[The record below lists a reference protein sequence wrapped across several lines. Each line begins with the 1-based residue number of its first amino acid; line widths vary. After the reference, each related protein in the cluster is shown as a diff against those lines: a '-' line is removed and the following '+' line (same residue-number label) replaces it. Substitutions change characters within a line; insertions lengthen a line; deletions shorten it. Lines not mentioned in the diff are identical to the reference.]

1 MEFIENAFEKIKKV
15 GGYPSPFVTPEQKE
29 KKEYGLAYFK
39 KMYHDWKD
47 NADMKIDSRRSRY
60 VKSRSYAQGSQN
72 VAKYKDLLDV
82 QGDSSYLNL
91 DWTPVN
97 IIPKFLDLIVND
109 LANQEYEVLANAIDP
124 ISETLREND
133 KKILFAKMLANPAIK
148 KLSKATGYDVEQK
161 GYIPQSQ
168 EELDIHM
175 ALNYKQSTEIAVE
188 NGIKF
193 IMDINNYKSIKKAVI
208 RDLIVCGI
216 GATKT
221 SLDPTTG
228 VKIKYVD
235 PANLVT
241 SYTNSEDYDDIQHAG
256 EVYTITIGELK
267 RIAGDQ
273 LSEQDYE
280 KIAREYA
287 GKNHNDHITPN
298 YESYMNEYQDEFE
311 YDKYRVTIMDA
322 EFLSVNTMNYEKKK
336 NAYGGYTVTKKKGNY
351 KKPKKSKFERE
362 LISNSVK
369 VVYSG
374 KWIVGTDYCINYGL
388 AKNMMRKKSNLT
400 ETKLSYVI
408 YAPGTHKMVNKSMVE
423 RMIPFADQ
431 IQLAHLKL
439 QQVIAKARPKG
450 AAFELGALE
459 NVSKG
464 DGGTFTPLE
473 LQEIYDQTGNI
484 YYRSLNDEGTPGG
497 AIPVQEL
504 ENGIGGDMQKLVS
517 IYNHNLQM
525 IRDVTGLNEAREGAK
540 PPSEAL
546 VGVQKLQLMASNN
559 ATRNINDGYLSIT
572 RRVAECICMRL
583 QDVIESKVKQKSLK
597 NALGKA
603 TISLFGV
610 NKDISLYEFGIILEV
625 APDEEEK
632 TQLEQNLQMS
642 LSQKEIRLEDVITI
656 RRIKNVK
663 LANQVLMFR
672 RKKYQEEEQRKTIE
686 AQKMNAEAQQK
697 ANQQQAELKAQ
708 ENQMMAQFEQLKIQA
723 ESQAELRRLE
733 AEYKLKNQL
742 DDMQHQRR
750 MKEIA
755 LNNSGKKEVA
765 DVTGKVKLEN
775 QDKAAYNQSRM
786 IEQKRDRALPLTEI
800 YSSPDGTLQ
809 EEAPMPET
817 DENMEN
823 PLPNILR

>member
-1 MEFIENAFEKIKKV
+1 MEFNENSFDKIKKV
-15 GGYPSPFVTPEQKE
+15 GGYPSPFVSPEEKE
-29 KKEYGLAYFK
+29 KLEYGLAYFK

-60 VKSRSYAQGSQN
+60 TKSRSYAQGSQN
-72 VAKYKDLLDV
+72 VSKYKDLLDA
-82 QGDSSYLNL
+82 QGDTSYLNL

-97 IIPKFLDLIVND
+97 IVPKFLDLIVND
-109 LANQEYEVLANAIDP
+109 LANQDYEVVANAIDP
-124 ISETLREND
+124 ISETLREKD
-133 KKILFAKMLANPAIK
+133 KKSLFAKMLVHPAMK
-148 KLSKATGYDVEQK
+148 KLNSTVGYEIEQK
-161 GYIPQSQ
+161 GYIPRTQ

-188 NGIKF
+188 SGVKF
-193 IMDINNYKSIKKAVI
+193 VMELNNYKSIKKAVI

-216 GATKT
+216 GGTKT
-221 SLDPTTG
+221 SIDPNTG

-273 LSEQDYE
+273 LTESDYE
-280 KIAREYA
+280 KISTEYA
-287 GKNHNDHITPN
+287 GKNNNDQISPN

-322 EFLSVNTMNYEKKK
+322 EFLSVNELKYEKKQ
-336 NAYGGYTVTKKKGNY
+336 NSYGGYTVTKKKGSY
-351 KKPKKSKFERE
+351 KKPKKSKHERE
-362 LISNSVK
+362 LIKTSVK
-369 VVYSG
+369 VIYSG

-388 AKNMMRKKSNLT
+388 AKNMMRNKSNLT

-464 DGGTFTPLE
+464 DGGNFTPLQ

-484 YYRSLNDEGTPGG
+484 YYRTMTDDGQPTGV
-497 AIPVQEL
+497 IPVQEL
-504 ENGIGGDMQKLVS
+504 ENGIGGDMQKLIS

-525 IRDVTGLNEAREGAK
+525 IRDVTGVNEAREGAK
-540 PPSEAL
+540 PQSEAL

-572 RRVAECICMRL
+572 KRVSECVVMRL
-583 QDVIESKVKQKSLK
+583 QDVLESKSKKKSYT
-597 NALGKA
+597 NALGKSTVA
-603 TISLFGV
+603 MFGV
-610 NKDISLYEFGIILEV
+610 NKNISIHEFGITLDV

-632 TQLEQNLQMS
+632 SQLEQNLQMS
-642 LSQKEIRLEDVITI
+642 LTQKEIRLEDVITI

-672 RKKYQEEEQRKTIE
+672 RKKYQEEEQKKAKE
-686 AQKMNAEAQQK
+686 AQKMNAEIQK
-697 ANQQQAELKAQ
+697 DAANQQSQLKMQ
-708 ENQMMAQFEQLKIQA
+708 ETQMMAQIEQAKINSQ
-723 ESQAELRRLE
+723 SQAELQRLE
-733 AEYKLKNQL
+733 AEFKLKNQL
-742 DDMQHQRR
+742 DDMNHQRR

-765 DVTGKVKLEN
+765 DVSGKIKLESQN
-775 QDKAAYNQSRM
+775 KAAYNQSR
-786 IEQKRDRALPLTEI
+786 IVEQKRDRALPL
-800 YSSPDGTLQ
+800 SQL
-809 EEAPMPET
+809 EEMPENN
-817 DENMEN
+817 EQEPNPLN
-823 PLPNILR
+823 PLPNILK

>member
-1 MEFIENAFEKIKKV
+1 MKYLENAIEKVKKV
-15 GGYPSPFVTPEQKE
+15 GGYPSPFVPPEQKE
-29 KKEYGLAYFK
+29 KIEYGLSYFK

-47 NADMKIDSRRSRY
+47 NADMKVDSRKSRY
-60 VKSRSYAQGSQN
+60 IKSRTYAQGSQN
-72 VAKYKDLLDV
+72 VSKYKDLLDV
-82 QGDSSYLNL
+82 EGDSSYLNL

-97 IIPKFLDLIVND
+97 IIPKFVDLIVND
-109 LANQEYEVLANAIDP
+109 LCNQEYEIVANAIDP
-124 ISETLREND
+124 ISETLREKD
-133 KKILFAKMLANPAIK
+133 KKTLFAKMLIHPAMK
-148 KLSKATGYDVEQK
+148 DFNKATGYDVEQK
-161 GYIPQSQ
+161 GYIPQTQ

-188 NGIKF
+188 NGVKF
-193 IMDINNYKSIKKAVI
+193 VMDVNNYNSIKKAVI
-208 RDLIVCGI
+208 RDLLVCGI

-221 SLDPTTG
+221 SIDPNTG

-235 PANLVT
+235 PSNLVT
-241 SYTNSEDYDDIQHAG
+241 SYTNSEDYSDIQHAG

-273 LSEQDYE
+273 LTEQDYE
-280 KIAREYA
+280 KIAQEYA
-287 GKNHNDHITPN
+287 GKNHNSDMSPN

-322 EFLSVNTMNYEKKK
+322 EFLSVNELKYEKKK
-336 NAYGGYTVTKKKGNY
+336 NAYGGYTVTKKKGSY

-362 LISNSVK
+362 LIKTSVK

-388 AKNMMRKKSNLT
+388 AKNMMRNKSNLT
-400 ETKLSYVI
+400 ETKLSYVV

-484 YYRSLNDEGTPGG
+484 YYRTMSDTGEPSG
-497 AIPVQEL
+497 AVPVQEL
-504 ENGIGGDMQKLVS
+504 ENGIGSDMEKLISV
-517 IYNHNLQM
+517 YAHNLQM
-525 IRDVTGLNEAREGAK
+525 IRDVTGVNEAREGAK

-546 VGVQKLQLMASNN
+546 VGVQKLQIMASNN

-572 RRVAECICMRL
+572 KRVSECVVMRL
-583 QDVIESKVKQKSLK
+583 QDVLGSKSKRKSYT
-597 NALGKA
+597 NAIGKSA
-603 TISLFGV
+603 VTMFGV
-610 NKDISLYEFGIILEV
+610 NEDISINEFGITLDV
-625 APDEEEK
+625 APNEQEK
-632 TQLEQNLQMS
+632 SQLEANLQMS
-642 LSQKEIRLEDVITI
+642 LAQKEIRLEDVITI

-672 RKKYQEEEQRKTIE
+672 RKKYQEEEERKAKE
-686 AQKMNAEAQQK
+686 AQKMNANIQQQSNEQQSKLKLQETEFMARIEQAKIESEAQ
-697 ANQQQAELKAQ
+697 AD
-708 ENQMMAQFEQLKIQA
+708 
-723 ESQAELRRLE
+723 LRRLE
-733 AEYKLKNQL
+733 AEFKLKNQL
-742 DDMQHQRR
+742 EDMNHQRR

-765 DVTGKVKLEN
+765 DVSGKIKLDS

-786 IEQKRDRALPLTEI
+786 IEQKRDRALPLTELETP
-800 YSSPDGTLQ
+800 SSSQ
-809 EEAPMPET
+809 QQMEE
-817 DENMEN
+817 ENIDN

>member
-1 MEFIENAFEKIKKV
+1 MEFKKNGFDKVKKV
-15 GGYPSPFVTPEQKE
+15 GGYPSPFATPEQKE
-29 KKEYGLAYFK
+29 KLEYGLAYFK
-39 KMYHDWKD
+39 KMYYDWKD
-47 NADMKIDSRRSRY
+47 NADMKVDSRRSRY

-72 VAKYKDLLDV
+72 VSKYKDLLDA
-82 QGDSSYLNL
+82 QGDTSYLNL

-97 IIPKFLDLIVND
+97 IIPKFIDLIVND
-109 LANQEYEVLANAIDP
+109 LANQEFEIVANAIDP
-124 ISETLREND
+124 ISETLRERD
-133 KKILFAKMLANPAIK
+133 KKSLFAKMLVHPAMK
-148 KLSKATGYDVEQK
+148 EFSKATGYDVQKK
-161 GYIPQSQ
+161 GYIPETQ

-193 IMDINNYKSIKKAVI
+193 VLDINNYDAIKKSVI
-208 RDLIVCGI
+208 RDLVTCGV

-221 SLDPTTG
+221 SIDPNTG

-241 SYTNSEDYDDIQHAG
+241 SYTNNEDYSDIQHAG

-273 LSEQDYE
+273 LSESDYE
-280 KIAREYA
+280 KISQEFA
-287 GKNHNDHITPN
+287 GKNHNDQISPN

-322 EFLSVNTMNYEKKK
+322 EFLSVNELKYEKKK
-336 NAYGGYTVTKKKGNY
+336 NAYGGYTVTKKKGSY
-351 KKPKKSKFERE
+351 KTPKKSKFERE
-362 LISNSVK
+362 LIKNSVK

-388 AKNMMRKKSNLT
+388 AKNMMRNKSNLT
-400 ETKLSYVI
+400 ETKLSYVV

-464 DGGTFTPLE
+464 DGGSFTPLE

-484 YYRSLNDEGTPGG
+484 YYRTITDDG
-497 AIPVQEL
+497 APTGAVPVQEL
-504 ENGIGGDMQKLVS
+504 DNGIGSDMEKLIS
-517 IYNHNLQM
+517 IYAHNLQM
-525 IRDVTGLNEAREGAK
+525 IRDVTGVNEAREGAK

-546 VGVQKLQLMASNN
+546 VGVQKLQIMASNN
-559 ATRNINDGYLSIT
+559 ATKNINDGYLSIT
-572 RRVAECICMRL
+572 KRVSECIIMRL
-583 QDVIESKVKQKSLK
+583 QDVLESKSKKKSYT
-597 NALGKA
+597 NALGKSA
-603 TISLFGV
+603 VTMFGV
-610 NKDISLYEFGIILEV
+610 NKDISIHEFGVTLDV
-625 APDEEEK
+625 APNEEEK
-632 TQLEQNLQMS
+632 SQLEANLQMS
-642 LSQKEIRLEDVITI
+642 LAQKEIRLEDVITI

-672 RKKYQEEEQRKTIE
+672 RKKYQEEEDKKAKE
-686 AQKMNAEAQQK
+686 AQKMNSEIQRQSNEQQS
-697 ANQQQAELKAQ
+697 QLKMQ
-708 ENQMMAQFEQLKIQA
+708 ETQMMAQIEQAKIQM
-723 ESQAELRRLE
+723 QASSELKRLE
-733 AEYKLKNQL
+733 SEFKLKNQL
-742 DDMQHQRR
+742 EDMNHQRR

-765 DVTGKVKLEN
+765 NVSGKIKLDS
-775 QDKAAYNQSRM
+775 QDKAAYNQSR
-786 IEQKRDRALPLTEI
+786 IVEQKRDRALPLTELEPEPTAPPQI
-800 YSSPDGTLQ
+800 Q
-809 EEAPMPET
+809 EDNPMP
-817 DENMEN
+817 
-823 PLPNILR
+823 NIFK

>member
-1 MEFIENAFEKIKKV
+1 MEFIENAFEKVKKV
-15 GGYPSPFVTPEQKE
+15 GGYPSPFVSPEQKE
-29 KKEYGLAYFK
+29 KLEYGLAYFK

-47 NADMKIDSRRSRY
+47 NADMKVDSRRSRY

-72 VAKYKDLLDV
+72 VSKYKDLLDV
-82 QGDSSYLNL
+82 QGDTSYLNL

-97 IIPKFLDLIVND
+97 IIPKFVDLIVND
-109 LANQEYEVLANAIDP
+109 LSNQEYEIVANAIDP
-124 ISETLREND
+124 VSETLREKD
-133 KKILFAKMLANPAIK
+133 KKTLFAKMLIHPAMK
-148 KLSKATGYDVEQK
+148 DFNKATGYDVEQK
-161 GYIPQSQ
+161 GYIPQTQ

-188 NGIKF
+188 NGVKF
-193 IMDINNYKSIKKAVI
+193 VMDINNYKSIKKSVI
-208 RDLIVCGI
+208 RDLVTCGI

-221 SLDPTTG
+221 SIDPNTG
-228 VKIKYVD
+228 VKIKHVD

-241 SYTNSEDYDDIQHAG
+241 SYTNNEDYNDIQHAG

-280 KIAREYA
+280 KIAKEYA
-287 GKNHNDHITPN
+287 GKNHNNDISPN

-311 YDKYRVTIMDA
+311 YDKYRVTVMDA
-322 EFLSVNTMNYEKKK
+322 EFLSVNELKYEKKK
-336 NAYGGYTVTKKKGNY
+336 NAYGGYTVTKKKGSY

-362 LISNSVK
+362 LIKSSVK

-388 AKNMMRKKSNLT
+388 AKNMMRSKSNLT
-400 ETKLSYVI
+400 ETELSYVV

-450 AAFELGALE
+450 AAFELGSLE

-484 YYRSLNDEGTPGG
+484 YYRTMSDTGEASG
-497 AIPVQEL
+497 AVPVQEL
-504 ENGIGGDMQKLVS
+504 DNGIGSDMEKLIS
-517 IYNHNLQM
+517 IYAHNLQM
-525 IRDVTGLNEAREGAK
+525 IRDVTGVNEAREGAK

-546 VGVQKLQLMASNN
+546 VGVQKLQIMASNN
-559 ATRNINDGYLSIT
+559 ATKNINDGYLSIT
-572 RRVAECICMRL
+572 KRVAECVCMRL
-583 QDVIESKVKQKSLK
+583 QDVLESKRKKMSYT
-597 NALGKA
+597 NALGKSVV
-603 TISLFGV
+603 TMFGV
-610 NKDISLYEFGIILEV
+610 NKDISMNEFGIILEV

-632 TQLEQNLQMS
+632 TQLEANLQMS
-642 LSQKEIRLEDVITI
+642 LAQKEIRLEDVITI

-672 RKKYQEEEQRKTIE
+672 RKKYQEEEERKAKE
-686 AQKMNAEAQQK
+686 AQKMNAEIQK
-697 ANQQQAELKAQ
+697 QSNQQQS
-708 ENQMMAQFEQLKIQA
+708 QLKLQETEFMARIEQA
-723 ESQAELRRLE
+723 KIESESQAELKRLE
-733 AEYKLKNQL
+733 AEFTLKNQL
-742 DDMQHQRR
+742 EDMNHQRR
-750 MKEIA
+750 MREIA

-765 DVTGKVKLEN
+765 DVSGKIKLDS
-775 QDKAAYNQSRM
+775 QDKAAYNQSRLV
-786 IEQKRDRALPLTEI
+786 EQKRDRALPLTEVEVP
-800 YSSPDGTLQ
+800 SQPQQQMG
-809 EEAPMPET
+809 EENI
-817 DENMEN
+817 DN

>member
-1 MEFIENAFEKIKKV
+1 MEYIENAFEKIKKV
-15 GGYPSPFVTPEQKE
+15 GGYPSPFVSPEEKE
-29 KKEYGLAYFK
+29 KVEYGLAYFK

-47 NADMKIDSRRSRY
+47 NADMKVDSRRSRY
-60 VKSRSYAQGSQN
+60 VKARSYAQGSQN
-72 VAKYKDLLDV
+72 VSKYKDLLDA
-82 QGDSSYLNL
+82 QGDTSYLNL

-97 IIPKFLDLIVND
+97 IIPKFVDLIVND
-109 LANQEYEVLANAIDP
+109 LANQEYEIVANAIDP
-124 ISETLREND
+124 ISESLRERD
-133 KKILFAKMLANPAIK
+133 KKSLFAKMLIHPGMRELNR
-148 KLSKATGYDVEQK
+148 ATGYDVQRM
-161 GYIPQSQ
+161 GYVPQNQ

-193 IMDINNYKSIKKAVI
+193 VMDINNYDGVKKSII
-208 RDLIVCGI
+208 RDLVVCGI
-216 GATKT
+216 GACKT
-221 SLDPTTG
+221 SIDPNTG

-241 SYTNSEDYDDIQHAG
+241 SYTNNEDYSDVQHAG

-280 KIAREYA
+280 KIAQEFA
-287 GKNHNDHITPN
+287 GKNHNDQISPN
-298 YESYMNEYQDEFE
+298 YESYMNEYQEEFE

-322 EFLSVNTMNYEKKK
+322 EFLSVNELKYEKKK
-336 NAYGGYTVTKKKGNY
+336 NAYGGYTVTKKKGKY
-351 KKPKKSKFERE
+351 KKPKRSKFERE
-362 LISNSVK
+362 LIQTSVK

-388 AKNMMRKKSNLT
+388 AKNMMRNKSNLT

-408 YAPGTHKMVNKSMVE
+408 YAPGTHKMVNKAMVE

-464 DGGTFTPLE
+464 DGGSFTPLE

-484 YYRSLNDEGTPGG
+484 YYRTLSDTGEPSG

-504 ENGIGGDMQKLVS
+504 ENGIGSDMEKLIA
-517 IYNHNLQM
+517 IYGHNLQM
-525 IRDVTGLNEAREGAK
+525 IRDVSGVNEAREGAK

-546 VGVQKLQLMASNN
+546 VGVQKLQIIASNN
-559 ATRNINDGYLSIT
+559 ATKNINDGYLSIT
-572 RRVAECICMRL
+572 KRVSECVVMRL
-583 QDVIESKVKQKSLK
+583 QDVLENKKKKKSYI
-597 NALGKA
+597 NALGKSTVA
-603 TISLFGV
+603 MFGV
-610 NKDISLYEFGIILEV
+610 NKDISLHEFGITIDV

-632 TQLEQNLQMS
+632 SMLEQNLQMS
-642 LSQKEIRLEDVITI
+642 LAQKEIRLEDVITV

-672 RKKYQEEEQRKTIE
+672 RKKYQEEEERKAKE
-686 AQKMNAEAQQK
+686 QQKMNAEIQRQ
-697 ANQQQAELKAQ
+697 ANQQQSDLRMQEAKMAAGIQQAKTNTEAQAELK
-708 ENQMMAQFEQLKIQA
+708 
-723 ESQAELRRLE
+723 RLE
-733 AEYKLKNQL
+733 AEFTLKNQL
-742 DDMQHQRR
+742 EDMNHQRR

-765 DVTGKVKLEN
+765 DVSGKIKLDS
-775 QDKAAYNQSRM
+775 QDKQAYNQSRM
-786 IEQKRDRALPLTEI
+786 IEQKRDRALPLTEVM
-800 YSSPDGTLQ
+800 PD
-809 EEAPMPET
+809 PNMP
-817 DENMEN
+817 DAIQKAGPKQN
-823 PLPNILR
+823 PIPNILK

>member
-1 MEFIENAFEKIKKV
+1 MKYLENAIEKVKKV
-15 GGYPSPFVTPEQKE
+15 GGYPSPFVPPEQKE
-29 KKEYGLAYFK
+29 KIEYGLAYFK

-47 NADMKIDSRRSRY
+47 NADMKVDSRRSRY
-60 VKSRSYAQGSQN
+60 IKARTYAQGSQN
-72 VAKYKDLLDV
+72 VSKYKDLLDV
-82 QGDSSYLNL
+82 EGDSSYLNL

-97 IIPKFLDLIVND
+97 IIPKFVDLIVND
-109 LANQEYEVLANAIDP
+109 LCNQEYEIVANAIDP
-124 ISETLREND
+124 ISETLREKD
-133 KKILFAKMLANPAIK
+133 KKTLFAKMLIHPAMK
-148 KLSKATGYDVEQK
+148 DFNKATGYDVEQK
-161 GYIPQSQ
+161 GYIPQTQ

-188 NGIKF
+188 NGVKF
-193 IMDINNYKSIKKAVI
+193 VMDINNYNSIKKAVI
-208 RDLIVCGI
+208 RDLLVCGI

-221 SLDPTTG
+221 SIDPNTG

-235 PANLVT
+235 PSNLVT
-241 SYTNSEDYDDIQHAG
+241 SYTNNEDYSDIQHAG

-273 LSEQDYE
+273 LTEQDYE
-280 KIAREYA
+280 KIAKEYA
-287 GKNHNDHITPN
+287 GKNHNYDMSPN

-311 YDKYRVTIMDA
+311 YDKYRVTVMDA
-322 EFLSVNTMNYEKKK
+322 EFLSVNELKYEKKK
-336 NAYGGYTVTKKKGNY
+336 NAYGGYTVTKKKGSY

-362 LISNSVK
+362 LIKTSVK

-388 AKNMMRKKSNLT
+388 AKNMMRNKSNLT
-400 ETKLSYVI
+400 ETKLSYVV

-484 YYRSLNDEGTPGG
+484 YYRTMSDTGEPSG
-497 AIPVQEL
+497 AVPVQEL
-504 ENGIGGDMQKLVS
+504 ENGIGSDMEKLISV
-517 IYNHNLQM
+517 YAHNLQM
-525 IRDVTGLNEAREGAK
+525 IRDVTGVNEAREGAK

-546 VGVQKLQLMASNN
+546 VGVQKLQIMASNN

-572 RRVAECICMRL
+572 KRVAECVVMRL
-583 QDVIESKVKQKSLK
+583 QDVLESKSKKKSYT
-597 NALGKA
+597 NAIGKSA
-603 TISLFGV
+603 VTMFGV
-610 NKDISLYEFGIILEV
+610 NQDISINEFGITLDV
-625 APDEEEK
+625 APDEQEK
-632 TQLEQNLQMS
+632 SQLEANLQMS
-642 LSQKEIRLEDVITI
+642 LAQKEIRLEDVITI

-672 RKKYQEEEQRKTIE
+672 RKKYQEEEERKAKE
-686 AQKMNAEAQQK
+686 AQKMNANIQKQSNEQQSKLKLQETEFMARIEQAKIESEAQ
-697 ANQQQAELKAQ
+697 AD
-708 ENQMMAQFEQLKIQA
+708 
-723 ESQAELRRLE
+723 LRRLE
-733 AEYKLKNQL
+733 AEFKLKNQL
-742 DDMQHQRR
+742 EDMNHQRR

-765 DVTGKVKLEN
+765 DVSGKIKLDS
-775 QDKAAYNQSRM
+775 QDKAAYNQSRLV
-786 IEQKRDRALPLTEI
+786 EQKRDRALPLTELEVP
-800 YSSPDGTLQ
+800 SQPQ
-809 EEAPMPET
+809 QQMEE
-817 DENMEN
+817 ENIDN

>member
-1 MEFIENAFEKIKKV
+1 MEFTENAFEKVKKV
-15 GGYPSPFVTPEQKE
+15 GGYPSPFVPPEQKE
-29 KKEYGLAYFK
+29 KLEYGLAYFK

-47 NADMKIDSRRSRY
+47 NADMKVDSRRSRY

-72 VAKYKDLLDV
+72 VSKYKDLLDV
-82 QGDSSYLNL
+82 QGDTSYLNL

-97 IIPKFLDLIVND
+97 IIPKFVDLIVND
-109 LANQEYEVLANAIDP
+109 LSNQEYEIIANAIDP
-124 ISETLREND
+124 ISETLRERD
-133 KKILFAKMLANPAIK
+133 KKSLFAKMLVHPAMRDFNR
-148 KLSKATGYDVEQK
+148 ATGYDVEK
-161 GYIPQSQ
+161 RGYVPQTQ

-193 IMDINNYKSIKKAVI
+193 VMDINNYDSLKKSVI
-208 RDLIVCGI
+208 RDLVTCGI
-216 GATKT
+216 AATKT
-221 SLDPTTG
+221 HIDPNTG

-241 SYTNSEDYDDIQHAG
+241 SYTNSEDYTDIQHAG

-280 KIAREYA
+280 KIAKEYA
-287 GKNHNDHITPN
+287 GKNHNNNISPN
-298 YESYMNEYQDEFE
+298 YDSYMNEYQDEFE

-322 EFLSVNTMNYEKKK
+322 EFLSVNELKYEKKK

-362 LISNSVK
+362 LIKTSVK

-374 KWIVGTDYCINYGL
+374 KWIIGTDFVINYGL
-388 AKNMMRKKSNLT
+388 AKNMMRNKSNLT

-484 YYRSLNDEGTPGG
+484 YYRTMSDTGEASG

-504 ENGIGGDMQKLVS
+504 DNGIGSDLEKLIA
-517 IYNHNLQM
+517 IYAHNLQM
-525 IRDVTGLNEAREGAK
+525 IRDVTGVNEAREGAK

-546 VGVQKLQLMASNN
+546 VGVQKLQIMASNN
-559 ATRNINDGYLSIT
+559 ATKNINDGYLSIT
-572 RRVAECICMRL
+572 KRISQCIVMRL
-583 QDVIESKVKQKSLK
+583 QDVLESKSKKKSYI
-597 NALGKA
+597 NAIGKSA
-603 TISLFGV
+603 VTMFGV
-610 NKDISLYEFGIILEV
+610 NKDISLNEFGITIEV
-625 APDEEEK
+625 APDEEDK
-632 TQLEQNLQMS
+632 TQLEANLQMS
-642 LSQKEIRLEDVITI
+642 LAQKEIRLEDVITI

-672 RKKYQEEEQRKTIE
+672 RKKYQEEEERKAKE
-686 AQKMNAEAQQK
+686 AQKMNAEIQKQSNEQQSQLK
-697 ANQQQAELKAQ
+697 LQESDFMARIEQAKIQSEAQAELK
-708 ENQMMAQFEQLKIQA
+708 
-723 ESQAELRRLE
+723 RLE
-733 AEYKLKNQL
+733 AEFVLKNQL
-742 DDMQHQRR
+742 EDMNHQRR

-765 DVTGKVKLEN
+765 DVSGKIKLDS
-775 QDKAAYNQSRM
+775 QDRAAYNQSRLL
-786 IEQKRDRALPLTEI
+786 EQKKDRVLPLTELE
-800 YSSPDGTLQ
+800 SDPPQ
-809 EEAPMPET
+809 PEVEE
-817 DENMEN
+817 ENIDN
-823 PLPNILR
+823 PLPNILK

>member
-1 MEFIENAFEKIKKV
+1 MEFTENAFEKVKKV
-15 GGYPSPFVTPEQKE
+15 GGYPSPFTSPEQKE

-47 NADMKIDSRRSRY
+47 NADMKVDSRRSRY

-72 VAKYKDLLDV
+72 VSKYKDLLDV
-82 QGDSSYLNL
+82 QGDTSYLNL

-97 IIPKFLDLIVND
+97 IIPKFVDLIVND
-109 LANQEYEVLANAIDP
+109 LSNQEYEIVANAIDP
-124 ISETLREND
+124 ISETLREKE
-133 KKILFAKMLANPAIK
+133 KKTLFAKMLIHPAMK
-148 KLSKATGYDVEQK
+148 DFNKATGYDIEQK
-161 GYIPQSQ
+161 GYIPQTQ

-188 NGIKF
+188 NGVKF
-193 IMDINNYKSIKKAVI
+193 VMDINNYKSIKKSVI
-208 RDLIVCGI
+208 RDLVTCGI

-221 SLDPTTG
+221 SIDPNTG
-228 VKIKYVD
+228 VKIKHVD

-241 SYTNSEDYDDIQHAG
+241 SYTNNEDYNDIQHAG

-273 LSEQDYE
+273 LSEDEYE
-280 KIAREYA
+280 KIAKEYA
-287 GKNHNDHITPN
+287 GKNHNDHISPN

-311 YDKYRVTIMDA
+311 YDKYRVTVMDA
-322 EFLSVNTMNYEKKK
+322 EFLSVNELKYEKKK
-336 NAYGGYTVTKKKGNY
+336 NAYGGYTVTKKKGSY

-362 LISNSVK
+362 LIKSSVK

-388 AKNMMRKKSNLT
+388 AKNMMRNKSNLT
-400 ETKLSYVI
+400 ETKLSYVV

-484 YYRSLNDEGTPGG
+484 YYRTMSDTGEASG
-497 AIPVQEL
+497 ALPVQEL
-504 ENGIGGDMQKLVS
+504 DNGIGSDMEKLIS
-517 IYNHNLQM
+517 IYAHNLQM
-525 IRDVTGLNEAREGAK
+525 IRDVTGVNEAREGAK

-546 VGVQKLQLMASNN
+546 VGVQKLQIMASNN
-559 ATRNINDGYLSIT
+559 ATKNINDGYLSIT
-572 RRVAECICMRL
+572 KRVAECVCMRL
-583 QDVIESKVKQKSLK
+583 QDVLESKRKKMSYT
-597 NALGKA
+597 NALGKSVV
-603 TISLFGV
+603 TMFGV
-610 NKDISLYEFGIILEV
+610 NKDISMNEFGIILEV

-632 TQLEQNLQMS
+632 TQLEANLQMS
-642 LSQKEIRLEDVITI
+642 LAQKEIRLEDVITI

-672 RKKYQEEEQRKTIE
+672 RKKYQEEEERKAKE
-686 AQKMNAEAQQK
+686 AQKMNAEIQRQSNEQQS
-697 ANQQQAELKAQ
+697 
-708 ENQMMAQFEQLKIQA
+708 QLKLQESDFMAKIEHAKIQS
-723 ESQAELRRLE
+723 ESQAELKRLE
-733 AEYKLKNQL
+733 AEFTLKNQL
-742 DDMQHQRR
+742 EDMNHQRR

-765 DVTGKVKLEN
+765 DVSGKIKLDS
-775 QDKAAYNQSRM
+775 QDKSAYNQSRLV
-786 IEQKRDRALPLTEI
+786 EQKRDRALPLTEV
-800 YSSPDGTLQ
+800 
-809 EEAPMPET
+809 EAPSPPQQQMGE
-817 DENMEN
+817 ENIDN

>member
-1 MEFIENAFEKIKKV
+1 MEFIENAFEKVKKV
-15 GGYPSPFVTPEQKE
+15 GGYPSPFVSPEQKE
-29 KKEYGLAYFK
+29 KLEYGLAYFK

-47 NADMKIDSRRSRY
+47 NADMKVDSRRSRY

-72 VAKYKDLLDV
+72 VSKYKDLLDV
-82 QGDSSYLNL
+82 QGDTSYLNL

-97 IIPKFLDLIVND
+97 IIPKFVDLIVND
-109 LANQEYEVLANAIDP
+109 LSNQEYEIVANAIDP
-124 ISETLREND
+124 VSETLREKD
-133 KKILFAKMLANPAIK
+133 KKTLFAKMLIHPAMK
-148 KLSKATGYDVEQK
+148 DFNKATGYDVEQK
-161 GYIPQSQ
+161 GYIPQTQ

-188 NGIKF
+188 NGVKF
-193 IMDINNYKSIKKAVI
+193 VMDINNYNSIKKSVI
-208 RDLIVCGI
+208 RDLVTCGI

-221 SLDPTTG
+221 SIDPNTG
-228 VKIKYVD
+228 VKIKHVD

-241 SYTNSEDYDDIQHAG
+241 SYTNSEDYNDIQHAG

-280 KIAREYA
+280 KIAKEYA
-287 GKNHNDHITPN
+287 GKNHNNDISPN

-311 YDKYRVTIMDA
+311 YDKYRVTVMDA
-322 EFLSVNTMNYEKKK
+322 EFLSVNELKYEKKK
-336 NAYGGYTVTKKKGNY
+336 NAYGGYTVTKKKGSY

-362 LISNSVK
+362 LIKSSVK

-388 AKNMMRKKSNLT
+388 AKNMMRSKSNLT

-450 AAFELGALE
+450 AAFELGSLE

-484 YYRSLNDEGTPGG
+484 YYRTMSDTGEPSG
-497 AIPVQEL
+497 AVPVQEL
-504 ENGIGGDMQKLVS
+504 DNGIGSDMEKLIS
-517 IYNHNLQM
+517 IYAHNLQM
-525 IRDVTGLNEAREGAK
+525 IRDVTGVNEAREGAK

-546 VGVQKLQLMASNN
+546 VGVQKLQIMASNN
-559 ATRNINDGYLSIT
+559 ATKNINDGYLSIT
-572 RRVAECICMRL
+572 KRVAECVCMRL
-583 QDVIESKVKQKSLK
+583 QDVLESKRKKMSYT
-597 NALGKA
+597 NALGKSVV
-603 TISLFGV
+603 TMFGV
-610 NKDISLYEFGIILEV
+610 NKDISMNEFGIILEV

-632 TQLEQNLQMS
+632 TQLEANLQMS
-642 LSQKEIRLEDVITI
+642 LAQKEIRLEDVITI

-672 RKKYQEEEQRKTIE
+672 RKKYQEEEERKAKE
-686 AQKMNAEAQQK
+686 AQKMNAEIQRQSNKQQS
-697 ANQQQAELKAQ
+697 
-708 ENQMMAQFEQLKIQA
+708 QLKLQETEFMAKIEQA
-723 ESQAELRRLE
+723 KIESESQAELKRLE
-733 AEYKLKNQL
+733 AEFTLKNQL
-742 DDMQHQRR
+742 EDMNHQRR
-750 MKEIA
+750 MREIA

-765 DVTGKVKLEN
+765 DVSGKIKLDS
-775 QDKAAYNQSRM
+775 QDKAAYNQSRLV
-786 IEQKRDRALPLTEI
+786 EQKRDRALPLTEVEVP
-800 YSSPDGTLQ
+800 SQPQQQMG
-809 EEAPMPET
+809 EENI
-817 DENMEN
+817 DN

>member
-15 GGYPSPFVTPEQKE
+15 GGYPSPFVSPEEKE
-29 KKEYGLAYFK
+29 KIEYGLAYFK

-47 NADMKIDSRRSRY
+47 NADMKVDSRRSRY

-72 VAKYKDLLDV
+72 VSKYKDLLDV
-82 QGDSSYLNL
+82 QGDTSYLNL

-109 LANQEYEVLANAIDP
+109 LANQEYEVIASAIDP
-124 ISETLREND
+124 ISETLRERD
-133 KKILFAKMLANPAIK
+133 KKMLFSKMLVHPAMK
-148 KLSKATGYDVEQK
+148 EFSRATGYNLDQK
-161 GYIPQSQ
+161 GYVPKTQ

-188 NGIKF
+188 NGVKF
-193 IMDINNYKSIKKAVI
+193 VMNVNNYDSVKKAVI

-221 SLDPTTG
+221 SIDPNTG

-241 SYTNSEDYDDIQHAG
+241 SYTNNEDYSDIQHAG

-273 LSEQDYE
+273 LTEADYE
-280 KIAREYA
+280 KIAKEYA
-287 GKNHNDHITPN
+287 GKNHNKDISPN

-322 EFLSVNTMNYEKKK
+322 EFLSVNELKYEKKK
-336 NAYGGYTVTKKKGNY
+336 NAYGGYTVTKKKGKY

-362 LISNSVK
+362 LIKTSVK

-388 AKNMMRKKSNLT
+388 AKNMMRNKSNLT

-484 YYRSLNDEGTPGG
+484 YYRTISDTGEPTG
-497 AIPVQEL
+497 AVPIQEL
-504 ENGIGGDMQKLVS
+504 ENGIGGDMQKLIS
-517 IYNHNLQM
+517 IYAHNLQM
-525 IRDVTGLNEAREGAK
+525 IRDVTGVNEAREGAK

-559 ATRNINDGYLSIT
+559 ATRNINDGDLSIT
-572 RRVAECICMRL
+572 KRVAECICMRL
-583 QDVIESKVKQKSLK
+583 QDVISNKKKLKSYTS
-597 NALGKA
+597 ALGKS
-603 TISLFGV
+603 TMSMFGI
-610 NKDISLYEFGIILEV
+610 NKDISLHEFGITLDV
-625 APDEEEK
+625 APNEEEK
-632 TQLEQNLQMS
+632 SQLEANLQMS
-642 LSQKEIRLEDVITI
+642 LAQKEIRLEDVITI

-672 RKKYQEEEQRKTIE
+672 RKKYQEEEERKSKE
-686 AQKMNAEAQQK
+686 AQKMNAEIQRQTTEQQS
-697 ANQQQAELKAQ
+697 QLKMQ
-708 ENQMMAQFEQLKIQA
+708 ETQLMAQIEQAKIES
-723 ESQAELRRLE
+723 ESQAELMRLE

-765 DVTGKVKLEN
+765 DVSGKVKLES
-775 QDKAAYNQSRM
+775 QDRAAYNQSR
-786 IEQKRDRALPLTEI
+786 IVEQKRDRALPLTAVDPI
-800 YSSPDGTLQ
+800 QDLPPQIQ
-809 EEAPMPET
+809 E
-817 DENMEN
+817 NVNN
-823 PLPNILR
+823 PLPNIFK